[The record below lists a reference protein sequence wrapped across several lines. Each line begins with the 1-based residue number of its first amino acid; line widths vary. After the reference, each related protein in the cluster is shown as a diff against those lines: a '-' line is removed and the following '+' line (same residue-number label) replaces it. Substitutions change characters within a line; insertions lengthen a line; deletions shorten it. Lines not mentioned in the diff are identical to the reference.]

1 MDSREYAASAGRF
14 WDEPSQK
21 RTANMTSGMFEF
33 AKRQIDIA
41 DIAD

>member
-1 MDSREYAASAGRF
+1 MDSREYAASAGRL
-14 WDEPSQK
+14 WDRPSQK